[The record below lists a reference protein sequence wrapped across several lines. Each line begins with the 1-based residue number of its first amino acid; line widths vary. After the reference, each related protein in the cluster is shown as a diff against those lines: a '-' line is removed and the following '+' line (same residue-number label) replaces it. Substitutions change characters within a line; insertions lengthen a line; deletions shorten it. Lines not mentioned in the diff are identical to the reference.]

1 MNALIDF
8 FPFVAQ
14 TKRSIENQNR
24 FLRKISLTGKINA
37 LDDTV
42 NLFTYT
48 DKTIEKFE
56 QLKDKLIVALVEENI
71 KKYRGELGLNA
82 TFGIDILKRN
92 LFERTADVGFLATDT
107 KIISFLKGT
116 LLKDIIKAHLQEYVT
131 KYSVYDDVVLLD
143 INGDI
148 KATINPDNKTRQSYD
163 SIINEAL
170 ESDTYVERFSKTDIF
185 GREDKCLMYL
195 QKITYKSEV
204 LGILALSFKFQDELK
219 QIFDAI
225 CFDSQVLVLEDA
237 SGVIATSDTS
247 FAPQEAKLFVE
258 AVEGFDVYRKRYISI
273 AAKTNGYQGYF
284 GLDWKMRAISKKREN
299 SAIDCAS
306 NGAPKKQVLSPKLK
320 EIIDEAH
327 EVVEDLGD
335 VIINGE
341 LIASRNRVY
350 TLTPILDN
358 LRNIS
363 NSLLSDIDKSA
374 EKLSD
379 LTTQTL
385 ISKVEIATKFSIDV
399 MDRNLYERANDC
411 RWWAL
416 TPVFSEEL
424 LKDEVDSD
432 RLNNILHTIN
442 DLYTVYTNMFIYE
455 ASGKIVASSKDK
467 SIINQHFDA
476 SYLSNVLHNQN
487 SQYYVVSKF
496 EKSAFYENK
505 PTYIYNASINHLNT
519 TLGGIA
525 VVFDSEP
532 EFKQILEDSFL
543 EEEKGFSLFCDISKT
558 VLSSTHDTLSPL
570 DKIDLPDKYFSEKM
584 KGVMYDFIRYEE
596 KSYLLCV
603 APSLGYREYKRED
616 GYKNPLFALSF
627 IEL

>member
-1 MNALIDF
+1 MNTLIDF
-8 FPFVAQ
+8 FPFVVQ
-14 TKRSIENQNR
+14 TKTNIENQNR

-56 QLKDKLIVALVEENI
+56 QLKDKLIAALVEENI

-82 TFGIDILKRN
+82 TFGIDILTRN

-107 KIISFLKGT
+107 KIISFLEGA
-116 LLKDIIKAHLQEYVT
+116 LSKDIMQAHLQEYVA

-143 INGDI
+143 TKGHI
-148 KATINPDNKTRQSYD
+148 KATINPDNKTRQSHD
-163 SIINEAL
+163 SIIKEAIK
-170 ESDTYVERFSKTDIF
+170 SDTYVERFAKTDIF

-195 QKITYKSEV
+195 QKVTYKSEV
-204 LGILALSFKFQDELK
+204 LGVLALSFKFQDELK

-225 CFDSQVLVLEDA
+225 SFDSQVLVLEDV
-237 SGVIATSDTS
+237 SGVIATSDAS
-247 FAPQEAKLFVE
+247 FAPKEKKLLVE
-258 AVEGFDVYRKRYISI
+258 SGEGFDVYRKRYISI
-273 AAKTNGYQGYF
+273 VAKTNGYQGYF
-284 GLDWKMRAISKKREN
+284 GLDWKMRAISHKREN
-299 SAIDCAS
+299 SQSSAAY
-306 NGAPKKQVLSPKLK
+306 KKQLLSSKLK
-320 EIIDEAH
+320 DIIDEAH

-341 LIASRNRVY
+341 LIASKNRVY

-363 NSLLSDIDKSA
+363 NALLADIDKSA
-374 EKLSD
+374 EKLAD

-385 ISKVEIATKFSIDV
+385 ISKVKIATKFSIDV

-411 RWWAL
+411 RWWAW
-416 TPVFSEEL
+416 TPSFAEEL
-424 LKDEVDSD
+424 TKDEVDSEK
-432 RLNNILHTIN
+432 LNTILHTIN
-442 DLYTVYTNMFIYE
+442 DLYTVYTNIFIYDTK
-455 ASGKIVASSKDK
+455 GNIVASSKDK

-476 SYLSNVLHNQN
+476 PYLSSILHNQN
-487 SQYYVVSKF
+487 SQRYFVSQF
-496 EKSAFYENK
+496 ETSGFYDNR
-505 PTYIYNASINHLNT
+505 PTYIYNASINHKDK

-532 EFKQILEDSFL
+532 EFKKILEDSFL
-543 EEEKGFSLFCDISKT
+543 EGEKGFSLFCDTSKMI
-558 VLSSTHDTLSPL
+558 LSSTHHTLNPL
-570 DKIDLPDKYFSEKM
+570 DKINLPDKYFSEKM
-584 KGVMYDFIRYEE
+584 TEAMYDFIRYEE

-603 APSLGYREYKRED
+603 APSLGYREYKKKD